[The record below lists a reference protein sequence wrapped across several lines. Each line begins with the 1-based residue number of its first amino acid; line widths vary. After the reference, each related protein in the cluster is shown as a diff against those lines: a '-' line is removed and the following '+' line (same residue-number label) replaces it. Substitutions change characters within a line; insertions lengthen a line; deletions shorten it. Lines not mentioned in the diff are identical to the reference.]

1 MRQPRKH
8 SSVGKRVD
16 TRSIGTRCRPRK
28 RLLYTEGLVVSN
40 FSFRLSQFQRCLV
53 WWSEVTNVFPG
64 VETTKYHHGRH
75 RYVLQWLYSAITG
88 WTNLLDLRADQPA
101 SQAQL
106 QTARQ
111 RRRCE
116 DGDVKMFGQTDT
128 SHRYKLTKNIWT
140 MQQEQQQVCH
150 PKYLDRESSNSSDK
164 NRVTWTREK
173 TRRWKASRSYNEVFF
188 MMVLVG
194 FLAENC
200 ENNDDY
206 I

>member
-1 MRQPRKH
+1 MPPEETFT
-8 SSVGKRVD
+8 VYWAAGD
-16 TRSIGTRCRPRK
+16 
-28 RLLYTEGLVVSN
+28 
-40 FSFRLSQFQRCLV
+40 FQRFLLLFPNFNAV
-53 WWSEVTNVFPG
+53 W
-64 VETTKYHHGRH
+64 YHDPRWQMCFQG
-75 RYVLQWLYSAITG
+75 LKPPSITEDTSCNGSAITG

-194 FLAENC
+194 FLAENF

-206 I
+206 IQWSLFLLVCFV